1 MLPYVSHKYIHA
13 IELYIHADSV
23 KNPGLYSMW
32 VENVN
37 RSRPTKFV
45 PVKDSR
51 ICSEHFS
58 ADMFEE
64 GHGEKAVLKPYAV
77 PTVFKQHACRLV
89 LYFVV
94 LM

>member
-1 MLPYVSHKYIHA
+1 
-13 IELYIHADSV
+13 
-23 KNPGLYSMW
+23 MW

-37 RSRPTKFV
+37 RSRPTNFV

-64 GHGEKAVLKPYAV
+64 GHGKKAVLKPYAV
-77 PTVFKQHACRLV
+77 PCVFKQLAQVGAVFCCIDVSCDLQIPYPINHQT
-89 LYFVV
+89 
-94 LM
+94 

>member
-1 MLPYVSHKYIHA
+1 
-13 IELYIHADSV
+13 
-23 KNPGLYSMW
+23 MW

-77 PTVFKQHACRLV
+77 PSSSMPRLV
-89 LYFVV
+89 LYFV